1 MTRLLRPSI
10 WAINGLLIVFCAYWT
25 AALLLAAVGTL
36 ISGSGP
42 TLREASVAVAAAR
55 PTWQERRVILDKN
68 LFQVSTLLP
77 DAFEP
82 ELPIDADLEETRL
95 PLSLIGTI
103 ASTVREEARASVR
116 IDREGRVVTVR
127 IGEEVIDGA
136 TVSRIERRRLVLE
149 NAGSLEA
156 LSLDEDEERPTR
168 ASARPAATR
177 QVAARRA
184 RPRTPRRAAAP
195 PARPRAP
202 VDDSAL
208 RDPAQIASQ
217 ARFLPRYED
226 GTGKIL
232 GIQVDAVRSGSLLEE
247 IGMRDG
253 DTIVEFNGL
262 EIAGAEDASELLSEL
277 ADVEEFEVQVVGSD
291 GSTRTLEYS
300 YE

>member
-1 MTRLLRPSI
+1 MTRLLRASV
-10 WAINGLLIVFCAYWT
+10 WALNGLLIALCAYWT
-25 AALLLAAVGTL
+25 AAFLLAAAGTL
-36 ISGSGP
+36 ITSSGAVGHD
-42 TLREASVAVAAAR
+42 TAVAAPTER

-77 DAFEP
+77 DDFVP
-82 ELPIDADLEETRL
+82 DDQIRADLEETKL
-95 PLSLIGTI
+95 PLSLIGTV
-103 ASTVREEARASVR
+103 ASSLREEARASVR

-136 TVSRIERRRLVLE
+136 TVSRIERRRVVLE
-149 NAGSLEA
+149 NRGSLEA
-156 LSLDEDEERPTR
+156 LSLDDDNARPLQASRGLAPTRPTD
-168 ASARPAATR
+168 
-177 QVAARRA
+177 ARRGPPRQGRA
-184 RPRTPRRAAAP
+184 TATTRRRPPIDAA
-195 PARPRAP
+195 
-202 VDDSAL
+202 AL

-232 GIQVDAVRSGSLLEE
+232 GIQVDAVRSGSLLED

-277 ADVEEFEVQVVGSD
+277 AEVEEFEVQVVGRD
-291 GSTRTLEYS
+291 GTRRTLEYLD
-300 YE
+300 E